1 MAASTSNSTVAR
13 RPILDGPADYLIV
26 VLVVVVVAVTMGTWA
41 TGQLA
46 GLLTHAAWP
55 PVSFGSAFAIARQ
68 LPHHLDDPKQA
79 WPVAARGD
87 LPGQVGFAVSAVL
100 VLTLMATA
108 AARVIRNSRRS
119 RSVRGF
125 ASHNQLARTL
135 SAKAVVRR
143 GPTVRP
149 SLRGTKMKVS
159 AVAVS
164 LGRTLAGLALWA
176 IVESSVLVLAA
187 PRQGKTSQII
197 IPWLH
202 AWMGPA
208 LVTSLR
214 GDVLDATAL
223 SRRAAGPVAVMVPT
237 GMVEWP
243 DTAQWSPTSGCE
255 DFGKAMQRADL
266 MVQIGK
272 SETSD
277 SSGAGFFGATAT
289 SLLAGWLHAA
299 ALTGRTM
306 DDVLTWGFNPS
317 IEEPIKLL
325 ANSDQAEHGVA
336 AMMDSLY
343 RNPGDTRANLF
354 ATVQT
359 SLTPLFAPM
368 ARATFAPA
376 AGQGLDIEAFLK
388 DNGTLYL
395 LVGEQESRSLAPL
408 IAAFIDEFT
417 ETAKR
422 LADRSPG
429 GRLDPPLG
437 MILDEVANVSPLP
450 HLPELLSFAGGSG
463 IFITAIAQNMAQLR
477 KRWGQEGAD
486 MIWGAS
492 TVKIA
497 LGGLA
502 GRELED
508 FSQLAGIYRE
518 ALTTYQ
524 SGSHGTTMQTT
535 LQDRKTVTADEIRT
549 LNEERRE
556 ALIIHATT
564 PATKVVMQR
573 HYEGKDAA
581 DFTKSVEWA
590 RAYRQQAAA
599 EEAAA

>member
-1 MAASTSNSTVAR
+1 MAASNSTVAR
-13 RPILDGPADYLIV
+13 RPLLDGPSDYLIV
-26 VLVVVVVAVTMGTWA
+26 VLVIVVVTATMGTWV

-46 GLLTHAAWP
+46 GLLTHAVWP
-55 PVSFGSAFAIARQ
+55 PVSFGAAFAIARRI
-68 LPHHLDDPKQA
+68 PNHLGDPKQA
-79 WPVAARGD
+79 WPAAARAD
-87 LPGQVGFAVSAVL
+87 LPGPIGFTVVAVL
-100 VLTLMATA
+100 VLALMVTA
-108 AARVIRNSRRS
+108 AAWVIRNSRRS

-125 ASHNQLARTL
+125 ASYNQLARVL

-143 GPTVRP
+143 GQIVRP
-149 SLRGTKMKVS
+149 SLTGTKIK
-159 AVAVS
+159 AEDVAVS

-187 PRQGKTSQII
+187 PRQGKTSQVI

-223 SRRAAGPVAVMVPT
+223 TRRAAGPVAVMVPT
-237 GMVEWP
+237 GMVDWP
-243 DTAQWSPTSGCE
+243 DQAQWSPTSDCE
-255 DFGKAMQRADL
+255 NFGKAMQRADL

-299 ALTGRTM
+299 AITDRTM

-325 ANSDQAEHGVA
+325 ANSERAEPGVA
-336 AMMDSLY
+336 AMLDSLY

-359 SLTPLFAPM
+359 ALTPLFAPM
-368 ARATFAPA
+368 ARRTFAPA
-376 AGQGLDIEAFLK
+376 DGRGLNIEAFLK
-388 DNGTLYL
+388 ENGTLYL
-395 LVGEQESRSLAPL
+395 LVGEQESRALAPL
-408 IAAFIDEFT
+408 ITAFIDEFT

-463 IFITAIAQNMAQLR
+463 IFITAIAQNLAQLR
-477 KRWGQEGAD
+477 KRWGKEGAE

-492 TVKIA
+492 TVKVA

-502 GRELED
+502 GEELED
-508 FSQLAGIYRE
+508 FSKLGGLYRE
-518 ALTTYQ
+518 SLTTYQ

-535 LQDRKTVTADEIRT
+535 LQDRKTLSPDEVRT

-564 PATKVVMQR
+564 PATKVIMQR
-573 HYEGKDAA
+573 HYEGPHAA
-581 DFTKSVEWA
+581 DFAKSIEWA
-590 RAYRQQAAA
+590 REYRQQGWKEGAAP
-599 EEAAA
+599 